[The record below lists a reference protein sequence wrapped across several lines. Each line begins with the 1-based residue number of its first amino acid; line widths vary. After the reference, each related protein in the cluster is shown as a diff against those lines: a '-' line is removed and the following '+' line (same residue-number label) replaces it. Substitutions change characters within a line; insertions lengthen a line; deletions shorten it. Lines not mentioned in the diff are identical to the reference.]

1 MENYQIEIK
10 VSREIHTELAGIK
23 SEKEVFN
30 WLNEFYG
37 INPNRIHSVI
47 TIYEGKSIQPLL
59 IVNIK
64 PIEIDG
70 EAINKLS
77 IADDLENAGIS
88 SDWIKQNI
96 IK

>member
-1 MENYQIEIK
+1 MENNRIEIK
-10 VSREIHTELAGIK
+10 ISREMLMELTCLE
-23 SEKEVFN
+23 SEKEAFN

-37 INPNRIHSVI
+37 INPNRIYSI
-47 TIYEGKSIQPLL
+47 MTIAEIGIQPLL

-70 EAINKLS
+70 EAINTLS
-77 IADDLENAGIS
+77 LADDLENAGIS
-88 SDWIKQNI
+88 SEWIKKNI

>member
-1 MENYQIEIK
+1 MENNRIEIK
-10 VSREIHTELAGIK
+10 ISREMLMELTGLE
-23 SEKEVFN
+23 SEKEAFN

-37 INPNRIHSVI
+37 INPNRIHSI
-47 TIYEGKSIQPLL
+47 MTISEIDIQPLL

-70 EAINKLS
+70 EAIDRLS
-77 IADDLENAGIS
+77 LANDLENAGIS
-88 SDWIKQNI
+88 SEWIKKNI

>member
-1 MENYQIEIK
+1 MENNRIEIK
-10 VSREIHTELAGIK
+10 ISREMLMELTGLK
-23 SEKEVFN
+23 SEKEAFN

-37 INPNRIHSVI
+37 INPNRIHSI
-47 TIYEGKSIQPLL
+47 MTIAEIGIQPLL

-70 EAINKLS
+70 EAIDRLS
-77 IADDLENAGIS
+77 IANDLENAGIS
-88 SDWIKQNI
+88 SEWIKKNI

>member
-1 MENYQIEIK
+1 MENNQIEIK
-10 VSREIHTELAGIK
+10 ISREILMEITSIE
-23 SEKEVFN
+23 SEKEAFN

-37 INPNRIHSVI
+37 INPNRIHSI
-47 TIYEGKSIQPLL
+47 MTISEIGIQPLL

-70 EAINKLS
+70 EAINTLS
-77 IADDLENAGIS
+77 LADDLENAGIS
-88 SDWIKQNI
+88 SEWIKKNI